1 MALLLSS
8 YPFKAKTQALSTW
21 TEGNPEWLI
30 RTPSPPSPTKKKKK
44 EKSPLSE
51 VLNVAVLQSLKDYW
65 CRLYSVCQKAARG
78 KINFQG
84 YVIQMLEDVLAA
96 VPVVPF
102 LLAVLK
108 YLHKLCT
115 FLVPPPFFSYPF
127 RSLFASLTST
137 PSNKLR
143 RAWAAV
149 YTGFISAKR
158 VCASICGYAARIPYG
173 CIFHALLD
181 YSFVFI
187 SVCGHKSSSEI
198 LRIPFE
204 IFAGT
209 PPAIRRVYRAD
220 ERRAS
225 QLAQLPIMC
234 PSQFTSWLSCS
245 ETYAEINKIAPLL
258 FIFFFFP
265 SGEMYK
271 IHIHCWRT
279 LIIAF
284 NRNTRVSVQHEL
296 M

>member
-1 MALLLSS
+1 ML
-8 YPFKAKTQALSTW
+8 
-21 TEGNPEWLI
+21 
-30 RTPSPPSPTKKKKK
+30 
-44 EKSPLSE
+44 
-51 VLNVAVLQSLKDYW
+51 
-65 CRLYSVCQKAARG
+65 
-78 KINFQG
+78 G

-102 LLAVLK
+102 LLTVLK

-115 FLVPPPFFSYPF
+115 FLVPPPFFFPYTF
-127 RSLFASLTST
+127 QSLSASLTST
-137 PSNKLR
+137 LSNKWR
-143 RAWAAV
+143 RARAAV

-158 VCASICGYAARIPYG
+158 VSTSICGYGARIPYR

-187 SVCGHKSSSEI
+187 SVCGHKSPSEI
-198 LRIPFE
+198 LRILFE

-209 PPAIRRVYRAD
+209 PPAICGFYRAD

-225 QLAQLPIMC
+225 QLAQPSIMC

-258 FIFFFFP
+258 FFP
-265 SGEMYK
+265 SGGMYK
-271 IHIHCWRT
+271 IHIHCWHT

-284 NRNTRVSVQHEL
+284 NRNPRVSVQHEL